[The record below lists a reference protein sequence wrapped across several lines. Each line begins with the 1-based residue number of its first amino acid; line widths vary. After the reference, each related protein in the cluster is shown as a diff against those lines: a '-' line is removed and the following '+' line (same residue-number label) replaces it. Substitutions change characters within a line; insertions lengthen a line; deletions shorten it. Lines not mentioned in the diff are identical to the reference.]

1 MFIKFTKLK
10 RAMKFYHQTS
20 PGIAL
25 HLINTQVF
33 SSCLI
38 EGDHGLNG
46 YTDLK
51 QVNGQTLENVGAE
64 LVLKW
69 LGDVEE
75 VNADEIQVS
84 DMRANVLYSQFIQT
98 EFYMPKK
105 RWREFVPAPMG
116 EDLLQIVNIRFLNS
130 NKIDQFIHY
139 LWWYK
144 FVPRVFRIN
153 LERRVKLKFIKNLRD
168 KYVNNKLFLRIK

>member
-1 MFIKFTKLK
+1 
-10 RAMKFYHQTS
+10 MKFYHQTS

-25 HLINTQVF
+25 EVINTKLF
-33 SSCLI
+33 DSCKLPD
-38 EGDHGLNG
+38 DHGLNG
-46 YTDLK
+46 YVDIK

-64 LVLKW
+64 LVLRW

-75 VNADEIQVS
+75 INSDEIQVS
-84 DMRANVLYSQFIQT
+84 QMRKNVLYSQFNQT

-105 RWREFVPAPMG
+105 RWREFVPAPLN
-116 EDLLQIVNIRFLNS
+116 EDLLQILNIRFLNE

-139 LWWYK
+139 PWWCK
-144 FVPRVFRIN
+144 FVPRVFRRN

-168 KYVNNKLFLRIK
+168 KYVNNKLFIRIK